1 MNFSPMTQELEAS
14 PGFLLHDVSRLL
26 RRNFGRRIETLELT
40 QAQCRALLHLSRN
53 EGVRQVDLA
62 EILEVQPITL
72 ARLIDQL
79 AGIGLVERRPDPADR
94 RAFRLVLTRA
104 AKPVLAQIRA
114 LGAQTWADA
123 TADIGAARMAQFA
136 KTLHD
141 LKRNLLAAE
150 PAQSGAPRSTVEK
163 ERHVRA
169 RV

>member
-1 MNFSPMTQELEAS
+1 MTQELEAS

-26 RRNFGRRIETLELT
+26 RRNFGRRIQSLRMT
-40 QAQCRALLHLSRN
+40 QAQCRALVHLARN
-53 EGVRQVDLA
+53 EGIRQVDLA

-79 AGIGLVERRPDPADR
+79 AAIGLVERRPDPADR

-123 TADIGAARMAQFA
+123 TADLGPARMAQFS

-141 LKRNLLAAE
+141 LKCNLLAAE
-150 PAQSGAPRSTVEK
+150 PTPPGAPRPISTR
-163 ERHVRA
+163 ERDARA
-169 RV
+169 RA

>member
-1 MNFSPMTQELEAS
+1 MTLELEAS

-26 RRNFGRRIETLELT
+26 RRNFSRRIQSLGLT

-53 EGVRQVDLA
+53 EGLRQVDLA

-79 AGIGLVERRPDPADR
+79 AEIDLVERRPDPADR

-104 AKPVLAQIRA
+104 AKPILAQIRA
-114 LGAQTWADA
+114 LGALTWADA
-123 TADIGAARMAQFA
+123 TADVSPARMTQFA
-136 KTLHD
+136 KTLLD

-150 PAQSGAPRSTVEK
+150 PTRPATPTLEK
-163 ERHVRA
+163 ERDVRA
-169 RV
+169 RA